1 MTTRARLS
9 TLMLA
14 LLLGCGGGTPRA
26 PEVPDVDD
34 AVERSG
40 QDDSA
45 ADDDSEGEDE
55 SSSEDG
61 TALEPVAPGEYRL
74 EMSATCRA
82 RELTATGTLRLAPIS
97 ASDDAVATG
106 ADAGLL
112 WGQMDLDF
120 APFARCLGQSS
131 AAPGDPIHPGVLVEV
146 LRWDGVRRHQVL
158 LVSTDPVRPKGTPA
172 GGGVAM
178 WVERVDSSHIAGIWS
193 RWELM
198 GRGEG
203 RWHAERVPRPR

>member
-1 MTTRARLS
+1 MTRHSLLS
-9 TLMLA
+9 SFA
-14 LLLGCGGGTPRA
+14 LVLSLGCGGSSERA
-26 PEVPDVDD
+26 PEVPSSVD
-34 AVERSG
+34 AVESL
-40 QDDSA
+40 
-45 ADDDSEGEDE
+45 SEEE
-55 SSSEDG
+55 S
-61 TALEPVAPGEYRL
+61 ALEPVAPGEYQL

-82 RELTATGTLRLAPIS
+82 RELTATGTLRLAPIAVGDEAAPS
-97 ASDDAVATG
+97 AE
-106 ADAGLL
+106 AGLL

-158 LVSTDPVRPKGTPA
+158 LVSTDAARPDGSHA

-178 WVERVDSSHIAGIWS
+178 WVERVDASHIAGIWS

-198 GRGEG
+198 GQGEG
-203 RWHAERVPRPR
+203 RWRAERRSSPR

>member
-1 MTTRARLS
+1 MTKHALLS
-9 TLMLA
+9 RFALA
-14 LLLGCGGGTPRA
+14 LSLGCGGRAERA
-26 PEVPDVDD
+26 PEVP
-34 AVERSG
+34 
-40 QDDSA
+40 
-45 ADDDSEGEDE
+45 
-55 SSSEDG
+55 SSSDAAESLSEQDS
-61 TALEPVAPGEYRL
+61 ALEPVAPGEYQL

-97 ASDDAVATG
+97 ASDEAAPG

-120 APFARCLGQSS
+120 TPFARCLGESA

-146 LRWDGVRRHQVL
+146 LRWDGVRHHQVL
-158 LVSTDPVRPKGTPA
+158 LVSTDAARPDGSHA

-178 WVERVDSSHIAGIWS
+178 WVERVDPSQIAGIWS

-203 RWHAERVPRPR
+203 RWHAERLPRPR

>member
-1 MTTRARLS
+1 MTTHSLLS
-9 TLMLA
+9 RFALA
-14 LLLGCGGGTPRA
+14 LSLGCGGSSEPA
-26 PEVPDVDD
+26 PAVPNGSH
-34 AVERSG
+34 AVESL
-40 QDDSA
+40 
-45 ADDDSEGEDE
+45 
-55 SSSEDG
+55 SEDPS
-61 TALEPVAPGEYRL
+61 ALEPVAPGDYKL

-97 ASDDAVATG
+97 PSEDTVAS

-146 LRWDGVRRHQVL
+146 LRWDGVRHHQVL
-158 LVSTDPVRPKGTPA
+158 LVSTDAARPDGSHA

-198 GRGEG
+198 GQGEG
-203 RWHAERVPRPR
+203 RWQAERLPRPH

>member
-1 MTTRARLS
+1 MLRRVVIGASLACLLS
-9 TLMLA
+9 GAAYAVDEAAEGDDQCTQQLA
-14 LLLGCGGGTPRA
+14 AAEEAVQTKI
-26 PEVPDVDD
+26 D
-34 AVERSG
+34 AQSLSEE
-40 QDDSA
+40 DS
-45 ADDDSEGEDE
+45 
-55 SSSEDG
+55 
-61 TALEPVAPGEYRL
+61 ALEPVSPGEYEL

-97 ASDDAVATG
+97 ASDEAAPG

-146 LRWDGVRRHQVL
+146 LRWDGVRHHQVL
-158 LVSTDPVRPKGTPA
+158 LVSTDAARPDGSHA

-178 WVERVDSSHIAGIWS
+178 WVERVDASHIAGILVNIARDLACLVPGAAS
-193 RWELM
+193 R
-198 GRGEG
+198 
-203 RWHAERVPRPR
+203 P